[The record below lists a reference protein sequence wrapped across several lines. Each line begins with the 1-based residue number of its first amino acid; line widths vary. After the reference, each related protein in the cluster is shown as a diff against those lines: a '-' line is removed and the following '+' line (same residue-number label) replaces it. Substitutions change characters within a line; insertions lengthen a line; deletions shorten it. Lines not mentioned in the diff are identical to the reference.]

1 MTLAPR
7 RPGTRLWTA
16 RAWFALATVCATGC
30 ARVELVTESAPMRV
44 GPDSQLQVYTL
55 QDDGE
60 WKLSPN
66 RVQVPEGWYLVPPS
80 YVEEP

>member
-1 MTLAPR
+1 MTSARR
-7 RPGTRLWTA
+7 RPPTRLWTA
-16 RAWFALATVCATGC
+16 RALCALASVCATGC

-44 GPDSQLQVYTL
+44 GPDAQLQVYTL
-55 QDDGE
+55 QDDGR

-80 YVEEP
+80 FVEQP